1 MKTYNYN
8 GEKVYL
14 RAESYRNNG
23 HLALVMV
30 SKDGTIR
37 DVLTTNLNS
46 IFQSDST
53 AFVDV
58 NNHPQAEAFIR
69 KNHIGAPMGVTERS
83 GFCSYPLYTIFKESL

>member
-30 SKDGTIR
+30 SSDGTIR

-46 IFQSDST
+46 SLQSDSI
-53 AFVDV
+53 AFLDV
-58 NNHPQAEAFIR
+58 NNHPDIEKWIQ
-69 KNHIGAPMGVTERS
+69 KNGLGLPMGVKQRS
-83 GFCSYPLYTIFKESL
+83 GYCEYPLYTLFV